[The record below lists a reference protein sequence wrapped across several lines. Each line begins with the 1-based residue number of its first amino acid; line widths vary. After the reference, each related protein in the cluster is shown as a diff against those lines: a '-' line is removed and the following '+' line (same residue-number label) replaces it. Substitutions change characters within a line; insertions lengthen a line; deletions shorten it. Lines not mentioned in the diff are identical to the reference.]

1 MKIPKKIFP
10 DRIVDAIV
18 ELKYTLNH
26 PYEVALGMFYSN
38 IDDTYNY
45 SSRPFNNPQKPVQ
58 NANSIIGEK
67 VEIQIGI
74 KPIFFNENIKIEI
87 TPGSIIFN
95 CLNDYISWKIYS
107 EEIEKFLSQIIKTNV
122 IHSFNRIGIRYIS
135 HYPEF
140 KIFDISKFEF
150 TFGMPELQ
158 SDTFSFHSE
167 YRINDYRI
175 ILNLNNLMSLFKAN
189 DNGEIVNIPTSVI
202 DIDVIKE
209 GFTEVELEKLL
220 QEINKAQNKQKEIF
234 FNLLKESYLSTLNPE
249 Y

>member
-26 PYEVALGMFYSN
+26 PYEVSLGMLYSN

-45 SSRPFNNPQKPVQ
+45 SSRPLNNHKKPVQ
-58 NANSIIGEK
+58 NSNFAIGEK

-74 KPIFFNENIKIEI
+74 KPIFFNANIKIEI
-87 TPGSIIFN
+87 TPDSIIFN
-95 CLNDYISWKIYS
+95 CLNDYISWEVYS
-107 EEIEKFLSQIIKTNV
+107 EEIEKFLTQILKDNV
-122 IHSFNRIGIRYIS
+122 IKSFNRIGIRYIS
-135 HYPEF
+135 HYPEL

-158 SDTFSFHSE
+158 SDTFSFNSA
-167 YRINDYRI
+167 YRTNDFRV
-175 ILNLNNLMSLFKAN
+175 ILNLNNLMSLFSAN
-189 DNGEIVNIPTSVI
+189 ENGDLVNIPTSII
-202 DIDVIKE
+202 DIDIIKE
-209 GFTEVELEKLL
+209 GFVEVELIKLL
-220 QEINKAQNKQKEIF
+220 EEINIAQRKQKEIF
-234 FNLLKESYLSTLNPE
+234 FNLLKDSYLSTLNPE